1 MKKGIF
7 NKTLLSSLMIASVFT
22 MNGCGS
28 NADDANKV
36 DAKKLTQDIAKKYAK
51 EETVAYKEKK
61 ANVKRDESF
70 DFEVSAEA
78 KEIFKGITTQ
88 WTDIIGVYRDSNLT
102 QEVSI
107 KATQSDT
114 GVTYSP
120 YRKPVFA
127 LADEERGGILYD
139 QGEWNDWG
147 NAQQYYIVQK
157 YNLQTGEK
165 LEKPEVTL
173 FTIGTEIKDTPQVSF
188 YVNENGVGGL
198 KWNKIKGATE
208 YAIVQVD
215 EGKDGKASKRYV
227 KTIATVKE
235 NKWEDTSSN
244 TEDINKNFRTTYG
257 KSLDTYFEEQKKINE
272 NVNAE
277 DIAKTQFDG
286 ESDFDK
292 EYNKYFAVIALND
305 KGTSKISNMLDKRML
320 ANQVPIQVASY
331 MNEGGI
337 KPSGKNS
344 KVTVDRDIMMTST
357 HVWVVMA
364 NGNVTQ
370 KLVLYDTAKVKE
382 DVAHYYTYEED
393 ENGDVKKDEN
403 GNPVNFSSED
413 VPCLSIPFTIE
424 GTSYKGYAQVLQ
436 YDKENYKKQLK
447 ELKARQE
454 NLRDRTGDIE
464 KDVRLNDSTEE
475 EEEKAETLYN
485 DYTIYASNG
494 LSEYLALQM
503 LNGQIRVNL
512 DEFKEA
518 MDQEYLLDAW
528 YEAIYQNP
536 LTLGVRG
543 ISYDAKNNDVLI
555 SYDQDSKTQR
565 TKQQEIVTKVKEVNK
580 SIIKEGMSDLEK
592 ETAINDYLCANAE
605 YDDAA
610 LENAEKNNFK
620 KVDEE
625 FNDSFTAYGI
635 LINGKGVCAGYAGA
649 FKLLAD
655 DAGLKNVVVTG
666 YLQGSLPHAW
676 NRVSLDEEWY
686 TLDTT
691 NNDNEYYK
699 NGLFNLSDYEAATVL
714 KEDTLYVMDSD
725 LANFKASTDKNEFY
739 RVNGKYFAQ
748 SDVASKLAQDITAN
762 GSATY
767 RTDVSLTEDQFYE
780 IAKEVIQL
788 TGTADLQ
795 GGYFLGVIYISK

>member
-1 MKKGIF
+1 
-7 NKTLLSSLMIASVFT
+7 
-22 MNGCGS
+22 
-28 NADDANKV
+28 
-36 DAKKLTQDIAKKYAK
+36 
-51 EETVAYKEKK
+51 
-61 ANVKRDESF
+61 
-70 DFEVSAEA
+70 
-78 KEIFKGITTQ
+78 
-88 WTDIIGVYRDSNLT
+88 
-102 QEVSI
+102 
-107 KATQSDT
+107 
-114 GVTYSP
+114 
-120 YRKPVFA
+120 
-127 LADEERGGILYD
+127 
-139 QGEWNDWG
+139 
-147 NAQQYYIVQK
+147 
-157 YNLQTGEK
+157 
-165 LEKPEVTL
+165 
-173 FTIGTEIKDTPQVSF
+173 
-188 YVNENGVGGL
+188 
-198 KWNKIKGATE
+198 

-286 ESDFDK
+286 ESDYDK

-393 ENGDVKKDEN
+393 ENGDVKKDKN